1 MNKLSV
7 MNKLTVTIDDKT
19 FEVEVAAQRG
29 STGLFTVT
37 LDGEQLSVYVPDAAT
52 PDDVP
57 LDVVDWMIVDNRPYE
72 MIFAADLHSV
82 QLEGMRHTIQVRDQ
96 ETRSVRPVS
105 GDGRIKA
112 PIPGLIARL
121 NVELGQSVE
130 AGQTVL
136 VLEAMKMENEIR
148 ASKPGVVRQ
157 VHVKPGQTVVLHEA
171 LVEIE

>member
-1 MNKLSV
+1 MNKL
-7 MNKLTVTIDDKT
+7 NVTIDDKT
-19 FEVEVAAQRG
+19 FEVEVAAVRG
-29 STGLFTVT
+29 EAGRFTVNV
-37 LDGEQLSVYVPDAAT
+37 DGETLTVYVPDADT
-52 PDDVP
+52 PEA
-57 LDVVDWMIVDNRPYE
+57 VDWMIVDNRPYE
-72 MIFAADLHSV
+72 MVFAADLHSV

-148 ASKPGVVRQ
+148 ASKPGVVHQ